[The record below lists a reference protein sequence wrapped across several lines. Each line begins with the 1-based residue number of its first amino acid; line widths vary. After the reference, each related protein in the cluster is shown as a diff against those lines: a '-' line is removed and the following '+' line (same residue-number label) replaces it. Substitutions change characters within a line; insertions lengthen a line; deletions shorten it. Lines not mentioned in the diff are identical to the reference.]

1 MLYSIAFRHKKRA
14 VLSAPALDKFSA
26 LCYNKSTK
34 GNLPVSGMA
43 HRTLLH
49 EVTAIL
55 GRSGYFFLCPA
66 IAYISDVYEIKIRT
80 NWNSSFHVT

>member
-1 MLYSIAFRHKKRA
+1 MFRRKKET
-14 VLSAPALDKFSA
+14 VLSAPVLDNPLQF
-26 LCYNKSTK
+26 CYNKDTK

-43 HRTLLH
+43 LRTLLH

-80 NWNSSFHVT
+80 N